1 MHAYARTTRKRA
13 RARKKRVCTRKN
25 KRTRVYASCRRVC
38 AQIILKFFVV
48 VTNNLM
54 SLSLKFHKDPSFCFR
69 DNRLFVTLYD

>member
-13 RARKKRVCTRKN
+13 FSRKKTCVRAKN
-25 KRTRVYASCRRVC
+25 KRTRVYASCRKVC

-54 SLSLKFHKDPSFCFR
+54 SLSLKFHKDPSFCLR